1 MAMWYEDLWTCRQVL
16 QSAKSDVPMHMK
28 ARIFSNFVDFFF
40 SIDVT
45 ELIVSDCNELMCE
58 LNEAVKSD
66 ISSSFS
72 DSKPSYYE

>member
-1 MAMWYEDLWTCRQVL
+1 MDSRQLL

-28 ARIFSNFVDFFF
+28 ARIFSNLVDFFF
-40 SIDVT
+40 SMDVT
-45 ELIVSDCNELMCE
+45 EFIMFESDCNELMCE

-72 DSKPSYYE
+72 DSKPSKKC